1 MPSLVKLYDEFK
13 DSGFVVLAIDLRE
26 KKEIVKKYVEKDK
39 LPFPVL
45 LDTDGKV
52 TQHYK
57 VMAAPDHFLING
69 QGELIGR
76 AVGARDW
83 ASVESRNLIR
93 FLVEQNNKK

>member
-1 MPSLVKLYDEFK
+1 MVKLYDEFK

-52 TQHYK
+52 AQHYK

-93 FLVEQNNKK
+93 FLVEENNKK

>member
-1 MPSLVKLYDEFK
+1 MPSLVKLYDGFK
-13 DSGFVVLAIDLRE
+13 NSGFVVLAIDRRE
-26 KKEIVKKYVEKDK
+26 KKEIVKKYVEKNK

-52 TQHYK
+52 GVHYGII
-57 VMAAPDHFLING
+57 AHPDHFIIDV

-76 AVGARDW
+76 AVGPRDW

-93 FLVEQNNKK
+93 FLVEENNKK

>member
-13 DSGFVVLAIDLRE
+13 NSGFVVLPIDRRE
-26 KKEIVKKYVEKDK
+26 KKETVKKYVEKNK

-52 TQHYK
+52 GVHYG
-57 VMAAPDHFLING
+57 VIAHPDHFLING

-83 ASVESRNLIR
+83 ACVESRNLIR
-93 FLVEQNNKK
+93 FLLEQNKKK

>member
-1 MPSLVKLYDEFK
+1 MVKLYDEFK

-26 KKEIVKKYVEKDK
+26 KKEIVKKYVDKDK

-52 TQHYK
+52 AQHYK
-57 VMAAPDHFLING
+57 VRATPDHFLINR

-83 ASVESRNLIR
+83 ASVETRNLIR
-93 FLVEQNNKK
+93 FLVEENNKK